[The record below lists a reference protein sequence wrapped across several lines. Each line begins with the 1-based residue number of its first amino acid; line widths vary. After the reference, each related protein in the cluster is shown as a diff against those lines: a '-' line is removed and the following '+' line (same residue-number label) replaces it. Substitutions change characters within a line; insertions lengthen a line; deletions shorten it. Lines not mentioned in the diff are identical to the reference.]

1 MLRVVLKLHHP
12 QISIRT
18 QHQLAL
24 RSTAHP
30 ANRLHRHNR
39 QGPFPFL
46 SRVAHPYARVS
57 ASCFGLAP
65 EARPLHAMVSARTAC
80 PIAMAITRSSCDPAA
95 AAARPRSSATK
106 VLHSASSRRLIN
118 LSGVSLSS
126 TPMRATISGFD
137 AADVSQPAS
146 PCCLYTRL

>member
-1 MLRVVLKLHHP
+1 MLRVVLKLHHPQISIRAPPQPPRNQFIRNNAEKLRVVLKLHHP

-24 RSTAHP
+24 GSTAHP
-30 ANRLHRHNR
+30 ANRLHRYNR

-57 ASCFGLAP
+57 ASCFVLAP
-65 EARPLHAMVSARTAC
+65 EARPLHAMVCARPAC

-106 VLHSASSRRLIN
+106 VLHSASSR
-118 LSGVSLSS
+118 
-126 TPMRATISGFD
+126 
-137 AADVSQPAS
+137 
-146 PCCLYTRL
+146 